1 MGSESLSQSNKLVQ
15 KHEIRWRETGSWF
28 NTDDDLADRAF
39 RAAVEFLTETGI
51 YCTSTNR
58 VIHFTEDEVLDAIR
72 EAPEQVHMGEGRDA
86 RVFKQQAL
94 EGRTALNFCPGHH
107 APFTEELAPLV
118 VKNMAGMNAG
128 QTPLEAEWMLEVAD
142 ATQRAGHGGGRVA
155 REWVTYREGQ
165 R

>member
-118 VKNMAGMNAG
+118 VKNMAGMNRNVISSSRRRN
-128 QTPLEAEWMLEVAD
+128 QRTSLILLVPIMLEYKRIQLL
-142 ATQRAGHGGGRVA
+142 TG
-155 REWVTYREGQ
+155 
-165 R
+165 